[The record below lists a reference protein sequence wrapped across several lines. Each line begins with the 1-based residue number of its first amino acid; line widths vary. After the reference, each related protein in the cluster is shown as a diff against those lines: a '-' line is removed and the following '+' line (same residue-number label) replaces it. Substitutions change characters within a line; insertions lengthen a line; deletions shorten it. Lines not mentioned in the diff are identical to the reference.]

1 MNEQPRERLGSRLG
15 FILLSVGCAVGMGN
29 VWKFPTITGENG
41 GAFFL
46 IFYFIFLAILGVPL
60 MTVEF
65 ALGRAAQKSPARLY
79 HALTPKGSPFR
90 AHGYLAFAG
99 NIVLMMFYVPVC
111 AWTVVY
117 FYYALTGKF
126 YTLPANDPKAFENLF
141 GGMTENSWMLTLVVL
156 GVVALGFFICS
167 RSLQGGLERITKV
180 MMIALFAIMIGLAI
194 NSFTLKGAGEG
205 LKFFL
210 LPSWGRFVKQGPLNV
225 ITAAMSQAFFT
236 LSIGIGSMAIFG
248 SFIGKD
254 RALLGESIRV
264 TALDTLVAVLA
275 GLIIFPAFFTFNKGE
290 QMPGG
295 PGLVFE
301 VLPQIF
307 QNMWGGR
314 VFGTLFFLF
323 MVFAAF
329 STVLA
334 VFQNILSCAQDIF
347 GWKKWKACLI
357 CGVAVFL
364 LTLPCVFGGLSFP
377 GGFKVGE
384 IGSVL
389 DFEDFLVSNLLLP
402 IGALTF
408 TVFCTWKFGWGAKNF
423 LAEANTGKGLKVQHW
438 MVFYMKYILPV
449 IIAVLLVVGVVTK
462 LLPAEEA
469 AAAGD
474 AIEGAAGALPPA

>member
-29 VWKFPTITGENG
+29 VWKFPTVAGANG

-60 MTVEF
+60 MTMEF
-65 ALGRAAQKSPARLY
+65 ALGRASQKSPVRLY

-99 NIVLMMFYVPVC
+99 NILLMMFYVPVC
-111 AWTVVY
+111 SWTIVY

-126 YTLPANDPKAFENLF
+126 HTLPADDPAAFSNLF
-141 GGMTENSWMLTLVVL
+141 GGMIDNRLMLVLVVL

-167 RSLQGGLERITKV
+167 RSLQGGLERVTKV
-180 MMIALFAIMIGLAI
+180 MMIALFGIMVALAI
-194 NSFTLKGAGEG
+194 YSFTLKGAKEG
-205 LKFFL
+205 LSFFL
-210 LPSWGRFVKQGPLNV
+210 LPSFDRFMKVGPFNV
-225 ITAAMSQAFFT
+225 ITAAMNQAFFT

-275 GLIIFPAFFTFNKGE
+275 GLIIFPAYFTFNADGSK
-290 QMPGG
+290 MPGG

-307 QNMWGGR
+307 RNMWGGR
-314 VFGTLFFLF
+314 IIGILFFIF

-334 VFQNILSCAQDIF
+334 VFQNILSCAQELF
-347 GWKKWKACLI
+347 GWKKGEAAYL
-357 CGVAVFL
+357 CGIAVFFL
-364 LTLPCVFGGLSFP
+364 AVPCVLGGLNTP
-377 GGFKVGE
+377 GIAIGE
-384 IGSVL
+384 LASIL
-389 DFEDFLVSNLLLP
+389 DVEDFLVSYLLLP
-402 IGALTF
+402 IGALVF
-408 TVFCTWKFGWGAKNF
+408 TIFCTWKFGWGFENF
-423 LAEANTGKGLKVQHW
+423 MAEANTGKGMKVRRW
-438 MVFYMKYILPV
+438 MIVYMKYILPV

-462 LLPAEEA
+462 LT
-469 AAAGD
+469 
-474 AIEGAAGALPPA
+474 